1 MSSIRHFF
9 CQLEGHQFHLLMDH
23 KPLTFALKWLS
34 DPWTA
39 RQQRHLAYIAE
50 YTLDIQHLAGTSNVV
65 ADFLSRPA
73 AAVVPPSPA
82 GPVSWAA
89 MATGQASCGQLR
101 AAQARWGEGSLHLQ
115 RVVVEG
121 VNIWCD
127 GSTGVL
133 RPWVPEECRQAVLTH
148 VHGLAHAGN
157 RAASRLVS
165 ARFVWPN
172 LAANVREWC
181 RQCTSCQKAKV
192 TVQEQT
198 RVEKIPVPSA
208 RFSHVHV
215 DLVGPLPASKGGH
228 THLFTMVDR
237 ATKWPEAVP
246 LKSTTAEAVLDT
258 FVIFAPTWGIYF
270 L

>member
-101 AAQARWGEGSLHLQ
+101 AAQTRWGEGSLHLQ

-121 VNIWCD
+121 
-127 GSTGVL
+127 G
-133 RPWVPEECRQAVLTH
+133 QH
-148 VHGLAHAGN
+148 
-157 RAASRLVS
+157 LV
-165 ARFVWPN
+165 
-172 LAANVREWC
+172 
-181 RQCTSCQKAKV
+181 
-192 TVQEQT
+192 
-198 RVEKIPVPSA
+198 
-208 RFSHVHV
+208 
-215 DLVGPLPASKGGH
+215 
-228 THLFTMVDR
+228 
-237 ATKWPEAVP
+237 
-246 LKSTTAEAVLDT
+246 
-258 FVIFAPTWGIYF
+258 
-270 L
+270 